1 MPPPPTP
8 NALATRFG
16 LLSQEEYPSN
26 KTDRATYILATP
38 NDMDHLSEKQCY
50 VRTRLCEVFL
60 STQTDVEKMVRGRRA
75 AFVGQVGLRCVFCVP
90 ALESKDRVDRA
101 LCYPTKIAKFY
112 QTVQDMQHFHFNSCP
127 AIPLHVKERYQQ
139 TKGNMNNRRNDDN
152 KISPKEYWAKCCEEI
167 GLVDHIA
174 DDGTNAGVRL
184 KEGHSLVE
192 RSKLPEYAKEL
203 FMPPKEKEDGGEDEG
218 GGEGKVEVELL
229 LENEEGADGDGGG
242 EIGFTLSDEG
252 GDQGKGDNG
261 MDDEEDGTGDMEEQD
276 EGESEDLD
284 NVAIELD
291 GQDVAADNGDEQDGG
306 EAEEEGGE

>member
-1 MPPPPTP
+1 M
-8 NALATRFG
+8 A
-16 LLSQEEYPSN
+16 

-38 NDMDHLSEKQCY
+38 NDMNHLSEKQCY

-90 ALESKDRVDRA
+90 VLESKDRVDRA
-101 LCYPTKIAKFY
+101 LCYPTKVAKFY
-112 QTVQDMQHFHFNSCP
+112 QTVQDMQHFHFNACP
-127 AIPLHVKERYQQ
+127 AIPLHVKERYQK
-139 TKGNMNNRRNDDN
+139 TKGNMNNRRNDEK
-152 KISPKEYWAKCCEEI
+152 KISPKEYWANCCEEI

-174 DDGTNAGVRL
+174 DDGSNAGVRL

-229 LENEEGADGDGGG
+229 LENEEGADGDDGG
-242 EIGFTLSDEG
+242 EVDFNLFDDGDDDQGEG
-252 GDQGKGDNG
+252 GDG
-261 MDDEEDGTGDMEEQD
+261 MDDEEDDGAGDVEEQD
-276 EGESEDLD
+276 DDEDESDDLD
-284 NVAIELD
+284 NMAIELD
-291 GQDVAADNGDEQDGG
+291 QQDVAEDEQDDG
-306 EAEEEGGE
+306 EDQEDEEEGGESLC